1 VEKLFCKNERALLQF
16 DIDNGRH
23 TVALIP
29 VAAVLVASIKV
40 HGLHP
45 ILSLNYQGP
54 VETDCQL
61 KFEKGQEMGWFQ
73 HGSTI
78 LIFAPPGFEMLNA
91 WAVGDRVRMGQ
102 GLMKLPKNQDR

>member
-1 VEKLFCKNERALLQF
+1 
-16 DIDNGRH
+16 
-23 TVALIP
+23 
-29 VAAVLVASIKV
+29 
-40 HGLHP
+40 
-45 ILSLNYQGP
+45 
-54 VETDCQL
+54 
-61 KFEKGQEMGWFQ
+61 MGWFQ